1 MSRFTRAS
9 LALAAMTVAGTMA
22 AAPAQAASASVIT
35 YLMGNGTIS
44 TVTCPDLKSF
54 LTDNEIDTKD
64 KKYDTRAELY
74 KALDKKSTTLGINL
88 GVANVTAN
96 QIDGLSDRA
105 VQCKFVHDDSN
116 DFPILSSKDSVL
128 GKIFG
133 PLLEIL
139 KVIKPLLD
147 EITRLINATNRLAG

>member
-22 AAPAQAASASVIT
+22 TAPAQAASASVTT

-44 TVTCPDLKSF
+44 TVTCPDLKGF
-54 LTDNEIDTKD
+54 LTDIDTKD
-64 KKYDTRAELY
+64 KRYDTRAELY

-105 VQCKFVHDDSN
+105 VECKFVHDDSN
-116 DFPILSSKDSVL
+116 EFPTLSSKDSVL

-147 EITRLINATNRLAG
+147 QITRLINATNQLAG

>member
-1 MSRFTRAS
+1 M
-9 LALAAMTVAGTMA
+9 
-22 AAPAQAASASVIT
+22 
-35 YLMGNGTIS
+35 
-44 TVTCPDLKSF
+44 
-54 LTDNEIDTKD
+54 
-64 KKYDTRAELY
+64 
-74 KALDKKSTTLGINL
+74 ALDNQSTSLRIDL

-105 VQCKFVHDDSN
+105 VECKFVHDDSN
-116 DFPILSSKDSVL
+116 DFPTLSSKDSVQ

-147 EITRLINATNRLAG
+147 QITRLINATNRLAG